1 MQRVKAEVLEGLKE
15 FDSPTVFNAMVNK
28 LGLPNEDYTSHEIR
42 YLLPEFGTVVGYA
55 VTTEVTTNDPDSS
68 ALPWDDYYDYLNES
82 SAPLVAVM
90 KDADSRS
97 GRGASFGD
105 GMATMHKRL
114 GVVGA
119 VVDGTIRDLEGIRR
133 VGLPMFAWGTVPGH
147 GVFNLT
153 RLNVPVTVG
162 QVRIQPGDLI
172 FADLDG
178 CVRIPLSMPRTFCA
192 WPVKSEQESLEFSR
206 SSILQIFLWPSGRN
220 GENNWTN
227 DRRHKVLAPVRA
239 PRCGDAVKGE

>member
-1 MQRVKAEVLEGLKE
+1 MQLVNPEVLEGLKE
-15 FDSPTVFNAMVNK
+15 FDSATLFNAMVNK
-28 LGLPNEDYTSHEIR
+28 FGLPNEDYTSHEIR
-42 YLLPEFGTVVGYA
+42 YLLPEFGPVVGHA
-55 VTTEVTTNDPDSS
+55 VTTEVTTNDPDSP

-82 SAPLVAVM
+82 PAPMVAVM
-90 KDADSRS
+90 RDSDSRS

-119 VVDGTIRDLEGIRR
+119 VVDGTVRDLAGIRR
-133 VGLPMFAWGTVPGH
+133 AGLPIFAWGTVPGH

-178 CVRIPLSMPRTFCA
+178 CVRIPPEEAEDVLRLA
-192 WPVKSEQESLEFSR
+192 
-206 SSILQIFLWPSGRN
+206 
-220 GENNWTN
+220 GE
-227 DRRHKVLAPVRA
+227 VRA
-239 PRCGDAVKGE
+239 RESKIFAFYNSPDFTMARWKEWRKQLG

>member
-1 MQRVKAEVLEGLKE
+1 MQRVKPEVLEGLKE
-15 FDSPTVFNAMVNK
+15 FDSPTVFNAMVKK

-42 YLLPEFGTVVGYA
+42 YLLPEFGPVVGYA
-55 VTTEVTTNDPDSS
+55 VTTEVTTNDPDSP
-68 ALPWDDYYDYLNES
+68 ALPWDDYYDYLDES

-90 KDADSRS
+90 KDADSRP

-119 VVDGTIRDLEGIRR
+119 VVDGTIRDLEGIRK

-178 CVRIPLSMPRTFCA
+178 CVRIPPEHAEDVLRMSGEIRARESRIFAFFNSPDFSMATWKEWRKQLDKGP
-192 WPVKSEQESLEFSR
+192 
-206 SSILQIFLWPSGRN
+206 SS
-220 GENNWTN
+220 
-227 DRRHKVLAPVRA
+227 
-239 PRCGDAVKGE
+239 